1 MKPGVPSVR
10 ILLALGWGVVCVL
23 TVAAP
28 LLLARG
34 EPGALPLYWG
44 FSFFC
49 HQLPGRSFTL
59 AGLPLAACHRCVG
72 IYLGLFAG
80 AVAPAPRFPGSA
92 RARRRWLL
100 AALLPA
106 LVDAALA
113 RAGLWPGSPWSRT
126 GSGIFLG
133 YMIST
138 LLVRAPAESSGRR
151 PRGAPRPLEGECP

>member
-1 MKPGVPSVR
+1 MKPKVSSIR
-10 ILLALGWGVVCVL
+10 ILLALGWGLVCVL

-49 HQLPGRSFTL
+49 HQLPERSFTL

-72 IYLGLFAG
+72 VYLGLFAG
-80 AVAPAPRFPGSA
+80 IAAPAPRCAGSP
-92 RARRRWLL
+92 RARRRWLM

-106 LVDAALA
+106 LIDGALG
-113 RAGLWPGSPWSRT
+113 RAGLWSGAPWSRT
-126 GSGIFLG
+126 GSGEFLG

-138 LLVRAPAESSGRR
+138 LLVRALAESAAR
-151 PRGAPRPLEGECP
+151 RPLEGECP

>member
-1 MKPGVPSVR
+1 MKSTVSSVR
-10 ILLALGWGVVCVL
+10 ILLALGWGLVCVL

-80 AVAPAPRFPGSA
+80 IVAPVPGFSGSP

-106 LVDAALA
+106 LIDTALA
-113 RAGLWPGSPWSRT
+113 RAGLPILSTYGAEPSLEDV
-126 GSGIFLG
+126 FLR
-133 YMIST
+133 
-138 LLVRAPAESSGRR
+138 LVADERR
-151 PRGAPRPLEGECP
+151 EEGGGA

>member
-1 MKPGVPSVR
+1 MKSTVSSVR
-10 ILLALGWGVVCVL
+10 ILLALGWGLVCVL

-80 AVAPAPRFPGSA
+80 IVAPVPGFSGSP

-100 AALLPA
+100 AALLPV
-106 LVDAALA
+106 LIDTALA
-113 RAGLWPGSPWSRT
+113 RAGLWSGAHWSRT
-126 GSGIFLG
+126 GSGVFLG

-138 LLVRAPAESSGRR
+138 LLMRALAESAAR
-151 PRGAPRPLEGECP
+151 RPLEGECP